1 MEKRIMKKD
10 LERSLSKLARQAK
23 DASHLLGNIS
33 CEKKKDAIL
42 KMSEALLSHKDEIL
56 AANKLDLKNA
66 FKKKLSSSF
75 VERLTLSEK
84 RIQEMAQSLREI
96 AGLDDPVGKCIS
108 SWKRPNG
115 LVISKVRVPI
125 GTILILYE
133 ARPNVTSDCI
143 GLCLKSGNS
152 VILRGGSDALHS
164 NTAIFKVCEGVLKE
178 AGLPKGIISFVKIA
192 DRRSIDIL
200 LRLDSCIDLVMPRG
214 GESLINEVRSKSK
227 IPIIKHYKGVCH
239 VYVEKSADFAMAQGI
254 ILNAKVQRPS
264 VCNAAETLLVDQSIA
279 KEFLPTMIE
288 CLEDAKVEVRGCPL
302 TRRIVSSAK
311 KATEAD
317 WFAEYLD
324 LILAVK
330 VVKNIDEAI
339 AHINRYGSNHSDAIV
354 TRDERQ
360 AEKFLQEVD
369 SACVYAN
376 ASTRFTDGFQFGFGA
391 EIGISTDKLHAR
403 GPMGLEE
410 LTTYKYV
417 IRGSGQIRE

>member
-1 MEKRIMKKD
+1 MKKKNKD
-10 LERSLSKLARQAK
+10 KNLERMLSKTACAAK
-23 DASHLLGNIS
+23 AAAHLLANMS
-33 CEKKKDAIL
+33 SDKKSEVLL
-42 KMSEALLSHKDEIL
+42 KMSEALLSHRNEIL
-56 AANKLDLKNA
+56 KANIFDLKNA
-66 FKKKLSSSF
+66 FKKKMAPSF
-75 VERLTLSEK
+75 VDRLTLSEK
-84 RIQEMAQSLREI
+84 RIQEMSQSLRDI
-96 AGLDDPVGKCIS
+96 AKLSDPVGKCIS
-108 SWKRPNG
+108 TWKRPNG
-115 LVISKVRVPI
+115 LAISKIRVPI
-125 GTILILYE
+125 GTILIIYE

-152 VILRGGSDALHS
+152 VILRGGSDAIYS
-164 NTAIFKVCEGVLKE
+164 NAAIFKVCADVLKE
-178 AGLPKGIISFVKIA
+178 AGLPQGAVNFVKTA

-200 LRLDSCIDLVMPRG
+200 LRLDGCIDLVMPRG
-214 GESLINEVRSKSK
+214 GESLINEVRNKSR
-227 IPIIKHYKGVCH
+227 IPVIKHYKGVCH

-264 VCNAAETLLVDQSIA
+264 VCNAAETLLVDEAIA

-302 TRRIVSSAK
+302 TRRIVKGAK
-311 KATEAD
+311 KAAEAD

-339 AHINRYGSNHSDAIV
+339 AHINRYGSNHSDAVV

-369 SACVYAN
+369 SACVYVN
-376 ASTRFTDGFQFGFGA
+376 ASTRFTDGHQFGFGA

-417 IRGSGQIRE
+417 IRGNGQVRE

>member
-1 MEKRIMKKD
+1 M
-10 LERSLSKLARQAK
+10 ARQAK